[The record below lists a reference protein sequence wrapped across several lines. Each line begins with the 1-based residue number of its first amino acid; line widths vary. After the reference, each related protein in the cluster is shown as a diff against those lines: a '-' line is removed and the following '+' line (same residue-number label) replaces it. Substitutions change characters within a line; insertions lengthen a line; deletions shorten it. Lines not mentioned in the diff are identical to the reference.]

1 MRQAPMRQASRAR
14 PAARRS
20 TLVSAA
26 ARAQRQAPRRARLP
40 ALLGLAGLLTL
51 AQGLP
56 APAWADS
63 GVGADTILA
72 NTLSPHGRMPALERD
87 EDGRGVTEHS
97 RTPTGFLHGEPIVKP
112 EWSKGKPG
120 EWLTRGGVEVGGL
133 HISGD
138 RKAAKFGEYQSAKQG
153 LVLSNVWLEAERP
166 DAALFFDLNA
176 GSLGRHDQYMSASGG
191 RYNAWKI
198 TGFYN
203 ETDHLFTSRYRN
215 LWSGTGTGYL
225 RLNPPLTAGPGAP
238 TTGAQMDLLIG
249 DTALATPYSS
259 LSVLR
264 QKGGLRLDMRLDEGL
279 RAFAS
284 LTSEKREGARP
295 FGMLM
300 GAFAGNGHIDIP
312 ESVDYDTHDL
322 VAGLQW
328 HRGLTSF
335 NLQASASLFRNNVG
349 TLTVEN
355 PMVIAPANGLTR
367 YPVGVID
374 LYPDNDAYNLKAEFA
389 HAIPEWSRARVTA
402 LLSATRMR
410 QNDALIPST
419 PFPGVVVNGVAGGG
433 WDTTASLSQQ
443 SANARI
449 DTRLADLG
457 LALSPTDA
465 LDVKARLR
473 YYDTDNDSSYW
484 ACNPLTGQWGRLVND
499 GSFSSFATANV
510 APGVNPAGTTANA
523 YDRMM
528 CNLDAVKA
536 LGLVPAS
543 GSVNIGSVPYAYKQ
557 TNVGAS
563 ADYRAGKGQN
573 LSFAYEREIFQ
584 REHRERDKT
593 WEDRVKLG
601 YVNRALTGGTLRLS
615 LEHGRR
621 RGSTYV
627 SDPYEEFFSA
637 SMGPLPTTVGSNMTS
652 WIHVND
658 LHRKFDLADRDQT
671 VLNLRY
677 NHALRDDL
685 DLMFS
690 AQAKEQKYP
699 SSQYGRSGRQRQ
711 DTATIDLNWQPGA
724 KTSVYGYLA
733 TQRSTMFQRN
743 NHQNACV
750 LGSTYYFYSD
760 GSISAL
766 ATPTP
771 AQVAAGITVVGNSG
785 MVTAANFASLCGSAS
800 ATSPL
805 FPTSRDWTASQK
817 DRSNSLGLGA
827 QHDFGRVLVDA
838 NANYTRG
845 RTGLA
850 YTYDPVAMG
859 LLTSGAPT
867 PVQQAAVALIGS
879 GLPDMIYE
887 QRSIDASFVVPM
899 NRNTRLRL
907 LLRHDAGKIRDWH
920 YEGVAENPA
929 PTVAQQIYLDAG
941 PQRYEATMI
950 GAFLQLSW

>member
-1 MRQAPMRQASRAR
+1 MRQAPVAC
-14 PAARRS
+14 
-20 TLVSAA
+20 AA
-26 ARAQRQAPRRARLP
+26 ALRAAPAQRRAANAPRLARLP
-40 ALLGLAGLLTL
+40 ALVALLL
-51 AQGLP
+51 AQGMLG
-56 APAWADS
+56 AAWADS
-63 GVGADTILA
+63 GLGADTILA
-72 NTLSPHGRMPALERD
+72 NTLTPWGRMPSLQRD

-97 RTPTGFLHGEPIVKP
+97 RTPTGFLHGEPFVKP
-112 EWSKGKPG
+112 EWSKGKSG
-120 EWLTRGGVEVGGL
+120 DWLTRGGLEAGGL

-138 RKAAKFGEYQSAKQG
+138 RKAAKFGEYQSTRQG

-176 GSLGRHDQYMSASGG
+176 GGIGRHDQYLSASGG

-198 TGFYN
+198 SGFYN

-215 LWSGTGTGYL
+215 LLNGTGSGHL
-225 RLNPPLTAGPGAP
+225 SLNPPLAAGPGAP
-238 TTGAQMDLLIG
+238 TTGAQMDQAIG
-249 DTALATPYSS
+249 DAALATPYSS

-264 QKGGLRLDMRLDEGL
+264 QKGGLRLDMRLAEDL
-279 RAFAS
+279 RAFAL

-300 GAFAGNGHIDIP
+300 GAFGGNGHLDVP
-312 ESVDYDTHDL
+312 ESIDYDTHEL
-322 VAGLQW
+322 MAGMQW
-328 HRGLTSF
+328 HRGLTSV
-335 NLQASASLFRNNVG
+335 NLQASASLFRNNIG

-355 PMVIAPANGLTR
+355 PMVITPANALTR
-367 YPVGVID
+367 YPVGVFD

-389 HAIPEWSRARVTA
+389 HAIPQWSRARITA

-419 PFPGVVVNGVAGGG
+419 TFPGVVVNGVAGGA
-433 WDTTASLSQQ
+433 WDTTASLSRQ

-449 DTRLADLG
+449 DTQLADLG
-457 LALSPTDA
+457 LSLSPTDA
-465 LDVKARLR
+465 LDVKAKLR
-473 YYDTDNDSSYW
+473 YYDTDNDSEYW

-499 GSFSSFATANV
+499 GSFSSFAAANV
-510 APGVNPAGTTANA
+510 ATGVNPPGTAADA
-523 YDRMM
+523 YNRMM
-528 CNLDAVKA
+528 CDLDAVKA

-543 GSVNIGSVPYAYKQ
+543 GSVNIGSVPYAYRQ
-557 TNVGAS
+557 THAGVS

-573 LSFAYEREIFQ
+573 LSLAYERETFR
-584 REHRERDKT
+584 REHRERAKT

-601 YVNRALTGGTLRLS
+601 YVNRALSGGTLRLS

-621 RGSTYV
+621 RGSTYL

-637 SMGPLPTTVGSNMTS
+637 SMGPLPTAAGTNMTS
-652 WIHVND
+652 WIHVNEM
-658 LHRKFDLADRDQT
+658 HRKFDLSDRDQT

-685 DLMFS
+685 DLMLS
-690 AQAKEQKYP
+690 AQTKDQKFP
-699 SSQYGRSGRQRQ
+699 SAQYGRSARQRQ
-711 DTATIDLNWQPGA
+711 HSATLDLNWQPGA
-724 KTSVYGYLA
+724 ETSVYGYLA

-743 NHQNACV
+743 LHQNACV
-750 LGSTYYFYSD
+750 LGNTYYFYSD
-760 GSISAL
+760 GSISTT

-771 AQVAAGITVVGNSG
+771 AQIAAGIAVVGNSG
-785 MVTAANFASLCGSAS
+785 PVTAANFASLCGSAS
-800 ATSPL
+800 DASPL
-805 FPTSRDWTASQK
+805 FPTSRTWTADQK
-817 DRSNSLGLGA
+817 DRSNSVGVGA
-827 QHDFGRVLVDA
+827 QHDFGRVLVDL

-867 PVQQAAVALIGS
+867 PTQQAAVALIGG

-887 QRSIDASFVVPM
+887 QRSVDASFLVPM
-899 NRNTRLRL
+899 SKNTRLRL
-907 LLRHDAGKIRDWH
+907 LLRHEAGKIRDWH
-920 YEGVAENPA
+920 YDGVAENPA
-929 PTVAQQIYLDAG
+929 PTAAQQIYLDAG
-941 PQRYEATMI
+941 PQRYDATLI